1 MAFIGNVSGSLTTT
15 AGGKSYIR
23 AGSNITI
30 TSGSTEGGEH
40 FISIA
45 GSAGGSVAADDI
57 SAGDA
62 AVSLTTTSGNVT
74 VDSQAGNAVLDGHTG
89 VTVQATN
96 SGDITLDSVGDVILD
111 ADGDQ
116 ISFKFGG
123 ATGQLDVSNTNSG
136 DITVQQKTDGK
147 IISFLDHDGS
157 ANLNI
162 LDAGAGI
169 SLIRDSAAI
178 KFGADEDILLTHEA
192 DRGLILTQGTETTA
206 EPVFTIKNTGNLASG
221 GGIEFV
227 LDNGA
232 GEGDDDTLGFIS
244 FKGDDS
250 GDNATQFAKLEVLSS
265 DVTNGD
271 EGGQIKFSVMAG
283 GTAGTAAMRNLLS
296 IGAEDVANSSPA
308 EVVVNDDSIDVDF
321 RVETNEEDR
330 AFFVDGGNDAIT
342 MFATAAERPGNALLF
357 VSGAASAVAAVNPD
371 NEFGAHFGGDIVV
384 SGSVFTNGT
393 GNFATGIGT
402 NGNISIGNLLFHN
415 GDTDTKIA
423 FTADNI
429 TTTVGNV
436 EMVRY
441 VEDDSQDLVEFN
453 NAEAD
458 VDFIVNNTNDE
469 ALRIDSTG
477 VVFNEDGHATND
489 FRVEANGKTHMIFV
503 DGGNDQ
509 LILGGAGEA
518 LALQDS
524 NIVLSGTVGANDTP
538 DSCVLVTSD
547 LVVSG
552 AILGGQAEGLTGREL
567 KLVSQIITVG
577 NQSGLEFGEDVGFFI
592 SGSTAAPNSAEQQS
606 HQGVTL
612 FGGSVVLSGSML
624 PGADNAIDLGG
635 TNNRFRNIYTADLN
649 LRNDRGNWT
658 LIEEENFI
666 SFRNNDSGK
675 RYRMLMEEIT
685 GDGSYGPGNDGQ
697 L

>member
-1 MAFIGNVSGSLTTT
+1 MALIGSISGSMSGSLTTL
-15 AGGKSYIR
+15 GNGQSYLK

-30 TSGSTEGGEH
+30 TSGTLVGGEH
-40 FISIA
+40 QIVIA
-45 GSAGGSVAADDI
+45 AASGGSVAADDI
-57 SAGDA
+57 TAGDA

-74 VDSQAGNAVLDGHTG
+74 LDSQAGNAVLDGHTG

-178 KFGADEDILLTHEA
+178 KFGANEDILLTHEH

-232 GEGDDDTLGFIS
+232 GEGDDDILGFIN
-244 FKGDDS
+244 FKGDDD
-250 GDNATQFAKLEVLSS
+250 GDAATTFATISALSS
-265 DVTNGD
+265 DVTNDD

-283 GTAGTAAMRNLLS
+283 GTAGDAAMKNLLS
-296 IGAEDVANSSPA
+296 IGGEDVANGSPA
-308 EVVVNDDSIDVDF
+308 EVVINEEAIDVDF
-321 RVETNEEDR
+321 RVESDNVTH
-330 AFFVDGGNDAIT
+330 ALFVDAGNDAVTIMDT
-342 MFATAAERPGNALLF
+342 DGDRPGNAILF
-357 VSGAASAVAAVNPD
+357 VSGAASLSTAIAPD
-371 NEFGAHFGGDIVV
+371 NAFGSHFGGDVV
-384 SGSVFTNGT
+384 VTGSLFAAGT

-423 FTADNI
+423 FTTDNI

-453 NAEAD
+453 VGEVD
-458 VDFIVNNTNDE
+458 VDFIVNNVTDE
-469 ALRIDSTG
+469 VLRIDNSG
-477 VVFNEDGHATND
+477 VIFNEDGHADVD
-489 FRVEANGKTHMIFV
+489 FRVESDNKSHALFV
-503 DGGNDQ
+503 DGGNDKV
-509 LILGGAGEA
+509 LLGN
-518 LALQDS
+518 DS
-524 NIVLSGTVGANDTP
+524 SSSDTFLF
-538 DSCVLVTSD
+538 V
-547 LVVSG
+547 
-552 AILGGQAEGLTGREL
+552 
-567 KLVSQIITVG
+567 
-577 NQSGLEFGEDVGFFI
+577 
-592 SGSTAAPNSAEQQS
+592 SGSTLLSDRHSTKAQVA
-606 HQGVTL
+606 V
-612 FGGSVVLSGSML
+612 FGGNVILSGSMI
-624 PGADNAIDLGG
+624 PGVDNSIDLGAS
-635 TNNRFRNIYTADLN
+635 THRFANIYTADLN

-658 LIEEENFI
+658 LIEEESFI
-666 SFRNNDSGK
+666 SFRNNDTGK

-685 GDGSYGPGNDGQ
+685 GDGSYGPGNDGEM
-697 L
+697 